1 MVILDLQPGRRRWVT
16 WKSQLKEYS
25 RRIPKVVILLLF
37 YFSALDGIFDVSRLE
52 ERERE
57 RERSG

>member
-1 MVILDLQPGRRRWVT
+1 MVIINLQPGRRRWVT

-25 RRIPKVVILLLF
+25 RRISEVVILLF
-37 YFSALDGIFDVSRLE
+37 YPRWYIFAVSRLE

-57 RERSG
+57 